1 MQGCIRMQ
9 LKMDLQ
15 AMQKLKINL
24 EDISKGLEIEI
35 FPIISDTLFNVLDA
49 AENNEAQFQLLEGC
63 FYQYKLTNGFYFQEN
78 EVVEVSNFNSSEGRI
93 SPNFYVGTLSIPI
106 LEKGIDKGILELEVQ
121 SVKTTYRKDYRF
133 MLESITKHA
142 TDLILQTNSPVNQT
156 LEVDFESGSKTLY
169 QQFCFVKSII
179 DTDDFEIAIHQ
190 IIKAPVTAW
199 RTKRENKDVRS
210 LKRLNSKDLRNL
222 VHSQNRVEIPANHPL
237 SNNGINSIALEIPT
251 SIKEET
257 TDTPE
262 NRFVK
267 YVLESFLFF
276 CEEVQLKSK
285 DNSRLYK
292 EAQLISNKLVSFLQ
306 HNLFKEVSR
315 PTTVKLNSPVLQKK
329 SGYREVLKTWLMFD
343 LAAKLIWEGGEDVYS
358 AGSKNISKLYEYWL
372 FFKVLEAVK
381 ETFEI
386 DSDEYKK
393 LISATDDTLGLKLKE
408 GKQVALNGSY
418 LSKERELSIQFA
430 YNKTFSSSKELSSE
444 GSWTLQMTPDY
455 TLSIWPKALS
465 KKSAEKEEQIVH
477 IHFDAKYKVKNKKD
491 NSKFKEDDVIKMH
504 AYKDAI
510 KRTAGAYILYPGSDD
525 EPTAFK
531 GFHEVLPGLGAFA
544 IRPSEEHSG
553 IEQLISFIN
562 KVKNHFLNRASQRE
576 NISTKTYLI
585 TKDGLSKELNEPVPE
600 YFNGEKLIPYETF
613 VLIGYCKSSDH
624 LNWIND
630 KLLYN
635 FRMNNNRGALK
646 LTQATLN
653 AKYLLLHM
661 NGESSSSRIYKIQ
674 KPEYRVTNKS
684 TLTRL
689 SYPKPRKESYLVVK
703 LEPCSDKEF
712 ENLSWNFKE
721 LKNYKYGRAS
731 AIPFTSSL
739 PELMEV
745 KCINS
750 SKPV

>member
-1 MQGCIRMQ
+1 MQ

-600 YFNGEKLIPYETF
+600 YFNGEKLIPNETF